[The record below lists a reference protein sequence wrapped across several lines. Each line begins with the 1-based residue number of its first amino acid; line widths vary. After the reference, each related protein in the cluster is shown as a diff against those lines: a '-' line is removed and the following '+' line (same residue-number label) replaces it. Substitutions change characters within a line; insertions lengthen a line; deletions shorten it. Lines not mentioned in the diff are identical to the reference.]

1 MNINNKKSETNLRS
15 IKKRFI
21 FVLTK
26 RNNNLKL
33 NIMKTL
39 KNLDTVTKIGLTFVV
54 TILLPL
60 VTILI
65 NEILIK
71 GTPLHY

>member
-1 MNINNKKSETNLRS
+1 
-15 IKKRFI
+15 
-21 FVLTK
+21 
-26 RNNNLKL
+26 
-33 NIMKTL
+33 MKTL
-39 KNLDTVTKIGLTFVV
+39 KNLDTVTKVGLTVVV

-60 VTILI
+60 VTILV

>member
-1 MNINNKKSETNLRS
+1 
-15 IKKRFI
+15 
-21 FVLTK
+21 
-26 RNNNLKL
+26 
-33 NIMKTL
+33 MKTL
-39 KNLDTVTKIGLTFVV
+39 KKLDTVTKIGLTFVV